1 VSYSVGIR
9 VRYNECDMQGVVF
22 NANYLMYVDEV
33 MDRWVT
39 DTLGEDA
46 IDMVVKKAAVEWTS
60 SARRGDV
67 LTLTPVVT
75 RWGNT
80 SFDLAVTGCVG
91 DREVFTASLLY
102 INVIP
107 GTKTPTP
114 VPAEVRA
121 ALS

>member
-1 VSYSVGIR
+1 VRIR

-67 LTLTPVVT
+67 LTLSPVVT

-80 SFDLAVTGCVG
+80 SFDLAVTGYVG
-91 DREVFTASLLY
+91 DREVFTANLVY

-114 VPAEVRA
+114 VPADVRA